1 MDSTIDQH
9 DSPKRNFGLT
19 ADKFQEQLE
28 KLKQGDEALFE
39 TVYKEHFEMCR
50 TFLIRKM
57 GADRDI
63 AYDITLETLIKFR
76 KNLIADKIKYG
87 NLAALF
93 TIDARNNYLR
103 WIQKETKNETAS
115 IENYADDIV
124 EEDDTTEL
132 DMNLVDNLK
141 KALRNIGNDC
151 FELLNW
157 HYYLK
162 MPLRNIAENRLLRGE
177 EKFINESSVKTKV
190 AECRKK
196 LRQLMVQQ

>member
-1 MDSTIDQH
+1 MNMDSTNELRYDI
-9 DSPKRNFGLT
+9 KKNFGLT
-19 ADKFQEQLE
+19 PDEFNLYLNN
-28 KLKQGDEALFE
+28 LKKGDEMLFE
-39 TVYKEHFEMCR
+39 IVFKEHFERCR
-50 TFLIRKM
+50 TFLIRKLD
-57 GADRDI
+57 ADSDI

-103 WIQKETKNETAS
+103 WSDKESKYEHVSAESQEDTIIDEPALN
-115 IENYADDIV
+115 NLDI
-124 EEDDTTEL
+124 D
-132 DMNLVDNLK
+132 LVDKLK
-141 KALRNIGNDC
+141 IELRNIGNDC

-162 MPLRNIAENRLLRGE
+162 MSLRAIGENRFQRGD
-177 EKFINESSVKTKV
+177 EKFVNESSVKTKI

-196 LRQLMVQQ
+196 LRSLLN